1 MRHKFPLSL
10 ILKKC
15 IYLMHKPNLYV
26 VEGQHDLARL
36 KSVDSSLSV
45 FVTHGMHFSNETTE
59 QLKTLASSHTLILL
73 LDPDGAGARI
83 EARIRQT
90 LPDVSAIYV
99 PKSDA
104 QREDGKIGIEHMTK
118 AALKKALDQGA
129 HPHVSHG
136 TWTLDKLFDYGLV
149 GVSKARINRQLIA
162 EKYAIPYTNAKQ
174 FATTLNRFGITDT
187 QVKEGLSD
195 A

>member
-1 MRHKFPLSL
+1 
-10 ILKKC
+10 
-15 IYLMHKPNLYV
+15 MHKPNLYI
-26 VEGQHDLARL
+26 VEGQHDLAKL

-45 FVTHGMHFSNETTE
+45 FVTHGMHFSNETIE
-59 QLKTLASSHTLILL
+59 QLKTLAASHTLILL

-90 LPDVSAIYV
+90 LPNISAIYV
-99 PKSDA
+99 AKSDA
-104 QREDGKIGIEHMTK
+104 QRDDGKIGIEHMTND
-118 AALKKALDQGA
+118 ALKKALNQGA
-129 HPHVSHG
+129 HPHVSRG

-162 EKYAIPYTNAKQ
+162 EKVAVPYTNAKQ
-174 FATTLNRFGITDT
+174 FVTILNRFGITDT